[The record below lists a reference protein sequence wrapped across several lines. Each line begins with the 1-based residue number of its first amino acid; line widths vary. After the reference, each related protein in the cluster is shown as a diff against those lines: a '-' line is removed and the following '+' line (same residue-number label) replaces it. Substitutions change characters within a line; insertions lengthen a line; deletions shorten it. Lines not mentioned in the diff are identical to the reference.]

1 MANKVTMSPDEFM
14 AKRRAKSPDEFMAE
28 KNTSVQETD
37 PRKMSKEEYL
47 RQVRAA
53 SPLYNLNASK
63 VEQGS
68 KASLSAASPYINVAD
83 LGGKA
88 INAATGSDMVPT
100 NLMEKIYE
108 NKPQLVP
115 KGRVE
120 ELAYNDF
127 IPSLTSILP
136 IGKAIQG
143 VGTVSKYVPGL
154 KTVGK
159 FFEKTGKEYATHSL
173 PNIFGSVGASML
185 PGVVN
190 SDDPFVNLALSIVG
204 SYAGGKAGQKLNNK
218 EINELAARLG
228 IKADTPQ
235 ELVTTLLDKAGE
247 KGKAIQAYIQNLP
260 GFGRTKNVITEQVAH
275 VKKDL
280 GIPEKALELGVEG
293 KAFGKAAE
301 KAAENIDIANAK
313 RSTAI
318 NEITEQIG
326 EIGLPNTKSWLKSLE
341 NKFKKQPH
349 LYEKFKKDPFV
360 KDISNLFK
368 SYESPENVLKGINVI
383 KRDVI
388 DMDTLKEFVKKSRP
402 LIESSPY
409 GREFLRNIEL
419 DKSLGVSKNLKK
431 DLANKY
437 ESLVA
442 KGKDYFENVES
453 VFNKIKGV
461 PEQLKDSL
469 IKELVDNDPD
479 KYYKLIKTVRDN
491 VKSKDLDQFNQ
502 AVTMAIG
509 ADPKT
514 NKFVPSIFIKKFE
527 NMSEAVRKEIFGK
540 DAAKVGETVALMKTL
555 GKQLDP
561 KEFNLASSKLYKV
574 IKNLS
579 YLSPAGFLGASAL
592 KLISPSLGIGIAGIP
607 KVLDI
612 LNTNKTLNKAFAKR
626 LLNKEIKNAAPESSG
641 LFDNFYKALSRASGS
656 RLGKE

>member
-14 AKRRAKSPDEFMAE
+14 AKRSAKSPDEFMAE
-28 KNTSVQETD
+28 RERELVKKSNVE
-37 PRKMSKEEYL
+37 RKGFLEDAGEVIAPLAVAPIKG
-47 RQVRAA
+47 A
-53 SPLYNLNASK
+53 SALL
-63 VEQGS
+63 
-68 KASLSAASPYINVAD
+68 D
-83 LGGKA
+83 LGGK
-88 INAATGSDMVPT
+88 IGNTIT
-100 NLMEKIYE
+100 KY
-108 NKPQLVP
+108 
-115 KGRVE
+115 
-120 ELAYNDF
+120 
-127 IPSLTSILP
+127 T
-136 IGKAIQG
+136 IGKEYLPENVREVNTAGLERMFPIVKPKNKAVQLASDVAENLTTMAPFAKG
-143 VGTVSKYVPGL
+143 AQYLAKGAQFIPGL
-154 KTVGK
+154 KSIGGFAEKALKGAEK
-159 FFEKTGKEYATHSL
+159 FNKTNVLGETGATL
-173 PNIFGSVGASML
+173 L
-185 PGVVN
+185 PGIVD

-280 GIPEKALELGVEG
+280 GIPEKALELNVEG

-313 RSTAI
+313 RSIGI
-318 NEITEQIG
+318 NEITDQIG
-326 EIGLPNTKSWLKSLE
+326 EIGLPNTKSWLKGLE

-349 LYEKFKKDPFV
+349 LYEKFKKDPFI
-360 KDISNLFK
+360 KHITDLFK
-368 SYESPENVLKGINVI
+368 SYQSPENVLNGVEAI
-383 KRDVI
+383 KRNVI
-388 DMDTLKEFVKKSRP
+388 DMDTLKEFIKKSRP

-419 DKSLGVSKNLKK
+419 DKSLGVSKNLTK

-437 ESLVA
+437 ESLVE
-442 KGKDYFENVES
+442 KGKDYFENVHS
-453 VFNKIKGV
+453 VFEKIKSI
-461 PEQLKDSL
+461 PAQLKDSL
-469 IKELVDNDPD
+469 IKELRDNDPD
-479 KYYKLIKTVRDN
+479 KYYNLIKTVRDN

-514 NKFVPSIFIKKFE
+514 NKFVPSIFINKFE

-607 KVLDI
+607 KGLDI
-612 LNTNKTLNKAFAKR
+612 LNTNPALNKAVAKR
-626 LLNKEIKNAAPESSG
+626 LLNKQIQKAAPESSG
-641 LFDNFYKALSRASGS
+641 LFDNFYKAISRAAGS